1 MKIKIALLSSICF
14 IVLYAQEINYK
25 FLGPF
30 SGLVGAVSVE
40 GIKIHPI
47 NTSTILTLERSFGGV
62 FISKNGSIVN
72 LIDLKSSEII
82 PTAHFSL
89 DDTSTFFT
97 QTNGI
102 IFKVNFDDKQIS
114 IIHQNNPD
122 ILSQFVSNPK
132 KTTVIFNSRDGTKLY
147 RSDDGGEQW
156 YLISEL
162 PNIIEALAISPSDT
176 SVLYAGIG
184 GRVYRSSDSGINW
197 EMMTQQDGYGLRKIM
212 VNPYNKNTIYLIYK
226 NNLYVSYNAGITL
239 QPLLDINGVNTF
251 VLNPI
256 DTLKIYAVQGDPVF
270 QPNGFVF
277 RTTDGGSNWSIIN
290 NNLPGISVTPLTIAI
305 DPIYPETLYV
315 SNGSMGVFKST
326 NGGNSWEQ
334 TKIVGSSVNSLYLDP
349 RNPEEIIAG
358 SYGWGLLK
366 TTDSGMNWF
375 QPNIWG
381 YYHHYVVRN
390 ISENPFNPGEFLVGS
405 RYSVL
410 RSTDRGNNWFD
421 TGQLEGARVIQYH
434 PTIENLVL
442 ATTIYPY
449 APSNDDTIW
458 RSTNNGLSWEKIRV
472 GLIEGYHFHPDNP
485 NIIYGISK
493 HMGRVLKSNDA
504 GMSWE
509 DKTNNL
515 PNLQVETGQC
525 LALDPFN
532 PEIIYIGLRPDIN
545 EPGGL
550 FKSTNGGES
559 WIRIDSTLS
568 QLDQWMRITSILSD
582 KQKAGRFYVGMSQ
595 YNQPYTPQYSNGGL
609 FLTEDYGKNWG
620 RVYDGAVFSLY
631 EDYQNPR
638 NVYVNTKF
646 GLLKFLDT
654 LTVTSIYDYSSEEIP
669 TEYKLFDNYPN
680 PFNPTTVIS
689 WQSPVASHQTLK
701 VYDILGNEVVTLVN
715 EYREA
720 GRHKI
725 EFNAS
730 NLASGVYI
738 YKLTAG
744 SFVSSKK
751 MMVIK

>member
-1 MKIKIALLSSICF
+1 MKSYTIILLVASAINIFSQKYNMNF
-14 IVLYAQEINYK
+14 I
-25 FLGPF
+25 GPHNGF
-30 SGLVGAVSVE
+30 TY
-40 GIKIHPI
+40 IDRIQIHP
-47 NTSTILTLERSFGGV
+47 TQTKKILVSEYAGGI
-62 FISKNGSIVN
+62 FFSENGSIQN
-72 LIDLKSSEII
+72 LIDLNASEEPI
-82 PTAHFSL
+82 A
-89 DDTSTFFT
+89 FF
-97 QTNGI
+97 NLSDSNI
-102 IFKVNFDDKQIS
+102 IFAQSDSFLFKINLTKNEIS
-114 IIHQNNPD
+114 VIYQNNAPLFLFSS
-122 ILSQFVSNPK
+122 IFVTNPK
-132 KTTVIFNSRDGTKLY
+132 NIFVIFNSRDGTKLF
-147 RSDDGGEQW
+147 RSDDGGNQW
-156 YLISEL
+156 YLINEF

-197 EMMTQQDGYGLRKIM
+197 EMMTQQEGYGLRKII
-212 VNPYNKNTIYLIYK
+212 VNPYSKNTIYLIYK

-256 DTLKIYAVQGDPVF
+256 DTLKLYAVQGDPVF

-277 RTTDGGSNWSIIN
+277 KTTDGGSSWSIIN

-305 DPIYPETLYV
+305 DPLYPETLYV

-326 NGGNSWEQ
+326 NGGNSWDQ
-334 TKIVGSSVNSLYLDP
+334 TKIVGSSVSSLYFDP
-349 RNPEEIIAG
+349 RNPEEMIAG

-366 TTDSGMNWF
+366 TTDGGMNWF
-375 QPNIWG
+375 QPNISG

-405 RYSVL
+405 RYSL
-410 RSTDRGNNWFD
+410 LKSTDRGNNWFD

-434 PTIENLVL
+434 PIIENLVL

-449 APSNDDTIW
+449 VPSNDDTIW
-458 RSTNNGLSWEKIRV
+458 RSSNNGLSWEKIRV
-472 GLIEGYHFHPDNP
+472 GLIEGYHFHPDIP

-493 HMGRVLKSNDA
+493 HMGRVLKSTNA
-504 GMSWE
+504 GINWE

-525 LALDPFN
+525 LAIDPFN
-532 PEIIYIGLRPDIN
+532 PEVIYVGLRPDIN

-559 WIRIDSTLS
+559 WIRIDSTLR
-568 QLDQWMRITSILSD
+568 QLDQWMKITSILTD

-609 FLTEDYGKNWG
+609 FLTEDYGKNWE

-654 LTVTSIYDYSSEEIP
+654 LTVTSIYDYSNEKISNTYLLEQ
-669 TEYKLFDNYPN
+669 NYPN
-680 PFNPTTVIS
+680 PFNPITTIEYVI
-689 WQSPVASHQTLK
+689 PNGVRDLVTLK
-701 VYDILGNEVVTLVN
+701 VYDILGNEVATLVN
-715 EYREA
+715 EYRES
-720 GRHKI
+720 GRYKI
-725 EFNAS
+725 EFDANS
-730 NLASGVYI
+730 LACGLYI
-738 YKLTAG
+738 YKLKAG
-744 SFVSSKK
+744 SFASSKK
-751 MMVIK
+751 MLLIK